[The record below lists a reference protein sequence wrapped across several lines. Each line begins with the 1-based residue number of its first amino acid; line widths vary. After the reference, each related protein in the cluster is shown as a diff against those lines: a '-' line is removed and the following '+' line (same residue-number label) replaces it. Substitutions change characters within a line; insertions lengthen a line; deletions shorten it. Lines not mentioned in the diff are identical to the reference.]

1 MPCYGR
7 IDFSGGIGV
16 NERRELKK
24 CGIYRCWY
32 FLN

>member
-16 NERRELKK
+16 NERRELKE
-24 CGIYRCWY
+24 CDICRCCY